1 MADTNTTN
9 LSLVKPEVG
18 ASADTWGS
26 KNNINLDTIDGL
38 FSAGP
43 VLKIDKGGTGAAT
56 AADARSN
63 LGAAGVGVSN
73 TFTTSQTITGNLTI
87 SGSVIGL
94 IPTGTKMLFQ
104 QTSAPTGWT
113 KDTTHDNKA
122 LRVVSGTAGAGGS
135 SSFTT
140 AFANRTGTT
149 DATTAGGTVGAT
161 TLTVN
166 QIPLHGHPFR
176 SNYVSGGS
184 SQLTGGLIVNANT
197 NSATEDAF
205 TGTPSNSAGEQIGGT
220 GGGQSHTHTFTGT
233 SHTHG
238 FSLDIS
244 VAYVDLI
251 IATKN

>member
-26 KNNINLDTIDGL
+26 KNNANFDTIDGL

-63 LGAAGVGVSN
+63 LGAAGVGVAN
-73 TFTTSQTITGNLTI
+73 TFTANQTINGSLTI
-87 SGSVIGL
+87 SGSIVGL

-161 TLTVN
+161 TLTAN
-166 QIPLHGHPFR
+166 QIPAHQHYVVSTASTTATLDASDTIAGQG
-176 SNYVSGGS
+176 NYSGD
-184 SQLTGGLIVNANT
+184 NAYILSGDT
-197 NSATEDAF
+197 TAATEGL
-205 TGTPSNSAGEQIGGT
+205 TSSI